1 MIKNYYK
8 ILGVN
13 PKSSPEDIK
22 ISFRKLAIFW
32 HPDRNSNPIALEK
45 MQELNE
51 ANQILSDEKKRL
63 LYDRL
68 YYEFYGNDY
77 SNEIKITKPKTT
89 TTNKFDLN
97 EQKEKEESLSKKYEQ
112 EISEL
117 NSWIK
122 NIKFSLSSFDNLLN
136 KGLEKIDRPIENF
149 VYYFPIVLGVI
160 FLIVII
166 LLNLSK

>member
-77 SNEIKITKPKTT
+77 SNEIKITNEAQKP
-89 TTNKFDLN
+89 NN
-97 EQKEKEESLSKKYEQ
+97 
-112 EISEL
+112 
-117 NSWIK
+117 
-122 NIKFSLSSFDNLLN
+122 
-136 KGLEKIDRPIENF
+136 
-149 VYYFPIVLGVI
+149 
-160 FLIVII
+160 
-166 LLNLSK
+166 